1 MDFRQAVQSCLTKYV
16 TFSGRAQRSEF
27 WFFVLFMFI
36 ASLVASLLD
45 MTFFGVGMENDQ
57 PLGSF
62 LSLAL
67 LLPSISATV
76 RRLHD
81 VDRSG
86 WWWWLWLIPLVGW
99 IVLLVWFVTKGSSGP
114 NQYGPDPFGGSSGI
128 DDRVL
133 THRSS
138 IPNVSRDD

>member
-1 MDFRQAVQSCLTKYV
+1 MDFRQAVQSCLTKYA

-67 LLPSISATV
+67 LLPSISATS
-76 RRLHD
+76 D
-81 VDRSG
+81 G
-86 WWWWLWLIPLVGW
+86 CMMLI
-99 IVLLVWFVTKGSSGP
+99 
-114 NQYGPDPFGGSSGI
+114 DPGGGGGFG
-128 DDRVL
+128 
-133 THRSS
+133 
-138 IPNVSRDD
+138 